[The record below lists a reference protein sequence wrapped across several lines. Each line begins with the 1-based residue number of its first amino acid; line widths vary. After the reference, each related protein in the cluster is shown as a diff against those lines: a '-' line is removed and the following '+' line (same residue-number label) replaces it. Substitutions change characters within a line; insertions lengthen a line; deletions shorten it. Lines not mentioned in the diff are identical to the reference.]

1 MLTKGQRLLAR
12 VWNVT
17 HSMDEVMQ
25 VVNNAYKNK
34 DITDEDIEW
43 FNKNKLDPY
52 TKYTTYKPRIEAI
65 NYIKIWSWDEEKHIY
80 YWKEEKGVKGSG
92 QEENVE

>member
-12 VWNVT
+12 VWNIT
-17 HSMDEVMQ
+17 HSIDEVMQ

-34 DITDEDIEW
+34 DITDDDIEW

-65 NYIKIWSWDEEKHIY
+65 NYIKI
-80 YWKEEKGVKGSG
+80 
-92 QEENVE
+92 